1 MPGRYSPKLMCWTD
15 RRRNGNEPEKQ
26 SFAGGTAKEH
36 LLEAPI
42 SRRKFLIVS
51 AFLAGTAVLSS
62 HGKTAKADTAPAAE
76 EPGEIRNSDSK
87 MKEWKPMIIDTH
99 THFYDPTRPEGVPW
113 PDPGDEVLYR
123 RVLPGDYKAL
133 AVPQGVSGTVVVE
146 ASEWVEDNQWIL
158 DLAAKEPF
166 IVGFVGNLQPGSGDF
181 GSNLERFSANPLFR
195 GIRPR
200 GANIRNFEK
209 DEFLADIKKLAAKD
223 LEIDLLVGPEG
234 LPDLAFLASS
244 IPELRIVINHIAGV
258 RIDGKL
264 PDSVWIEGMKMTAEH
279 PNVYCKVSGLVE
291 SAQESPAPDDVGYY
305 TPTLDVLWEAFGE
318 DRLIY
323 GSNWPVSERFADYA
337 TVQRIVMEYFKT
349 KGQEATEK
357 YFWKNAKAAYKWIVR
372 S

>member
-1 MPGRYSPKLMCWTD
+1 MNATKGRPINRREFLMILGAAAT
-15 RRRNGNEPEKQ
+15 
-26 SFAGGTAKEH
+26 
-36 LLEAPI
+36 
-42 SRRKFLIVS
+42 
-51 AFLAGTAVLSS
+51 SS
-62 HGKTAKADTAPAAE
+62 YGKIERPS
-76 EPGEIRNSDSK
+76 GIRNPDPNI
-87 MKEWKPMIIDTH
+87 EEGKPMIIDTH

-113 PDPGDEVLYR
+113 PNPNDEVLYR
-123 RVLPGDYKAL
+123 RVLPEDYKVL

-158 DLAAKEPF
+158 DLAANEPF
-166 IVGFVGNLQPGSGDF
+166 IVGFVGNLQPGSKDF

-200 GANIRNFEK
+200 GANIKNFEK
-209 DEFLADIKKLAAKD
+209 DEFLADIKKLAEKD

-234 LPDLAFLASS
+234 LPDVAFLAKS

-264 PDSVWIEGMKMTAEH
+264 PDSVWTEGMQMAAEY
-279 PNVYCKVSGLVE
+279 PRVYCKVSGLVE
-291 SAQESPAPDDVGYY
+291 SAEEKPAPDDVVYY

-318 DRLIY
+318 DRLVY

-337 TVQRIVMEYFKT
+337 IVQRIVMEYFRT

-357 YFWKNAKAAYKWIVR
+357 YFWKNAKAAYKWVAR
-372 S
+372 SSG

>member
-1 MPGRYSPKLMCWTD
+1 VLIEMKPENEVTKGELIENRPIN
-15 RRRNGNEPEKQ
+15 RRE
-26 SFAGGTAKEH
+26 
-36 LLEAPI
+36 
-42 SRRKFLIVS
+42 FL
-51 AFLAGTAVLSS
+51 LAGIGLATLGPAVLSC
-62 HGKTAKADTAPAAE
+62 GKTAKISE
-76 EPGEIRNSDSK
+76 IEGQGEIRDFDPNI
-87 MKEWKPMIIDTH
+87 KEWRPMIIDTH

-123 RVLPGDYKAL
+123 RVLPEDYKAL

-166 IVGFVGNLQPGSGDF
+166 IVGFVGNLQPGSKDF

-200 GANIRNFEK
+200 GANIKNFEK
-209 DEFLADIKKLAAKD
+209 DEFLADIGKLAAKD

-234 LPDLAFLASS
+234 LPDVAFLANS

-264 PDSVWIEGMKMTAEH
+264 PDSSWIEGMQMAAEH
-279 PNVYCKVSGLVE
+279 PRVYCKVSALVE
-291 SAQESPAPDDVGYY
+291 SAQESPAPDDVEYY
-305 TPTLDVLWEAFGE
+305 TPMLDVLWKAFGE

-337 TVQRIVMEYFKT
+337 TVQRIVMEYFRT

-372 S
+372 SSR